1 MVRYVRKDGR
11 PSAYQFL
18 CGHAERVDFKGGF
31 QSRGGASL
39 EMYMEH
45 NCYHVRL
52 HTSEKIQKVWDT
64 FDDSEPGKLARARKR
79 FYGLKREL
87 TATYRAGGTP

>member
-1 MVRYVRKDGR
+1 MVRYTRKDGR

-18 CGHAERVDFKGGF
+18 CGHCERIDFGGGS
-31 QSRGGASL
+31 QNPGGASL

-79 FYGLKREL
+79 FYALRQEL
-87 TATYRAGGTP
+87 RAAYRAGGTS